1 MLILIMTAVSGSIGL
16 AAVGLLY
23 HAAFEEERQRLVE
36 IAKSHARLIE
46 AVARFNETYSR
57 HYPKGPR
64 EATLSQIQDAHAVY
78 EGFGRTGEFTLA
90 ERQADSIQFIL
101 SFRHAEIDLPKRI
114 PLQSNLAEP
123 MRRALAGHSGTLV
136 GLDYRGMTV
145 LAAHEPVALLDLGIV
160 AKLDLAEIRAPF
172 LRAGSIVGGTA
183 IVLIAAGT
191 FLFFRVSKPIL
202 QHIAD
207 SEERF
212 RSISTAAQDAIIMMD
227 SRGKVSFWNKTAERI
242 FGHKSHE
249 ASGQALSDLII
260 PRRYHQRHL
269 AGAEHFLRTGQG
281 LLINRTVELEAER
294 KDGTEFPVE
303 ISISGVLLGGKWN
316 AIGILRDI
324 TDRKKAE
331 RKAQEKQSLLEQ
343 IIENIPYSIFW
354 KDRNSVY
361 LGCNR
366 NFARQAGV
374 EKPEDIIG
382 KTDYELAW
390 KQSEAEFFRKIDR
403 EVIESGQPRLDI
415 EEPQLQANETQATL
429 LTSKVPLANSRG
441 NIIGIL
447 GIYADITSR
456 KLAEEE
462 LKQREDLLRL
472 ILASTGE
479 GIFGIDPHGRC
490 TFANRACAEIL
501 GYKDATELFGK
512 EMHTLIHH
520 TRLDGTPYP
529 REECPT
535 HDAFKYGKTTRVEG
549 EVLWRADGSFFPA
562 DYECY
567 PLVRGTSAISAVV
580 SFTDITERKRA
591 EEALRR
597 ERDFAESLI
606 ETAQVIV
613 LVLDTEGR
621 IARFNRFMEQLSGY
635 RLEDVRGRDWFNTF
649 LPEQDREQF
658 QQVFQK
664 ALSDIPTIG
673 QINPIITHSGQQRLI
688 EWYDKTLKN
697 VDGQVIG
704 VLAIGH
710 DITEHKAQEAQLLQ
724 AQKMEVVGQLTGGIA
739 HDFNNLL
746 TIILGNLD
754 FLSTEFNKEAAPKI
768 QEPLE
773 DAFSAARDA
782 AELTQRLL
790 ALSRRQALKPNY
802 IGLDKVVRNLKK
814 FLRRILGEQFEL
826 HLNTPNDILTVF
838 ADPSRLENALLNLII
853 NARDAMPRGG
863 TLTIDIFRKT
873 LPASDVGSSDLRPG
887 SYAVMKITDTGTGM
901 SQEVL
906 SRAIEPFF
914 TTKTSGKGTG
924 LGLSMVYSFA
934 KQSGGDLRL
943 ESKPEIGTSVSLLLP
958 ETEPVKEDSVMETQ
972 LGISQGSS
980 ETILIVEDEPR
991 VRKLLTRRLRN
1002 FGYRVIE
1009 CENAQS
1015 AKEIIESQA
1024 DVDLLFSDIVMPGNM
1039 DGYELV
1045 GWVQEKRPELKLLL
1059 TTGADSRSGM
1069 RDESIPVLRKPY
1081 TEKMLQDTIRSLF
1094 DDKNKV
1100 TNLHDR

>member
-1 MLILIMTAVSGSIGL
+1 MTIKSRVWINTVSMLALACLIAVIAQWSIKRVESVNEQEHL
-16 AAVGLLY
+16 ALNFIERLCKLTLLEY
-23 HAAFEEERQRLVE
+23 FGPSEPPLEFFHNQRLVSHATLQRLLDQLQQAATPEQQVILNKIRTEQSRYEEIFSTVKASSLIQYFKDTKAVIQQAPIVEEITALKTTIVSDSLLLTEQLHNQGRESILFANWLITGTTMVFGLLAVTLAWLFSWNFQRGVRMLRHGLAQIGAGQFDYRIDIRFKDEFGDIAQALNRMGDQLAQSYRDLRKE
-36 IAKSHARLIE
+36 IAEKESVQQALRE
-46 AVARFNETYSR
+46 SEQRFS
-57 HYPKGPR
+57 
-64 EATLSQIQDAHAVY
+64 SM
-78 EGFGRTGEFTLA
+78 
-90 ERQADSIQFIL
+90 AD
-101 SFRHAEIDLPKRI
+101 
-114 PLQSNLAEP
+114 
-123 MRRALAGHSGTLV
+123 
-136 GLDYRGMTV
+136 
-145 LAAHEPVALLDLGIV
+145 
-160 AKLDLAEIRAPF
+160 
-172 LRAGSIVGGTA
+172 
-183 IVLIAAGT
+183 
-191 FLFFRVSKPIL
+191 
-202 QHIAD
+202 
-207 SEERF
+207 
-212 RSISTAAQDAIIMMD
+212 AAQDAIIMIND
-227 SRGKVSFWNKTAERI
+227 RDQIEYWNPAAERI
-242 FGHKSHE
+242 LGYSRDEALGKALHEWLAPESFRADYKRGSHRFVT
-249 ASGQALSDLII
+249 SGRGAIIGKTRELVAL
-260 PRRYHQRHL
+260 
-269 AGAEHFLRTGQG
+269 
-281 LLINRTVELEAER
+281 R
-294 KDGTEFPVE
+294 KGGEEFPVE
-303 ISISGVLLGGKWN
+303 LSVSSLKLKGHWYALGV
-316 AIGILRDI
+316 LRDI
-324 TDRKKAE
+324 TARKRTE
-331 RKAQEKQSLLEQ
+331 RLL
-343 IIENIPYSIFW
+343 
-354 KDRNSVY
+354 K
-361 LGCNR
+361 
-366 NFARQAGV
+366 
-374 EKPEDIIG
+374 
-382 KTDYELAW
+382 
-390 KQSEAEFFRKIDR
+390 EAEACW
-403 EVIESGQPRLDI
+403 RL
-415 EEPQLQANETQATL
+415 L
-429 LTSKVPLANSRG
+429 LN
-441 NIIGIL
+441 
-447 GIYADITSR
+447 
-456 KLAEEE
+456 
-462 LKQREDLLRL
+462 
-472 ILASTGE
+472 STGE
-479 GIFGIDPHGRC
+479 GIYGVDLNDRC
-490 TFANRACAEIL
+490 TFVNPACLRML
-501 GYKDATELFGK
+501 GYQHASSLLGK
-512 EMHTLIHH
+512 NIHPLIHH
-520 TRLDGTPYP
+520 TRPDGAPYPSEECQVYQSYRLEKKVHVDDEVFWRKDGTCFP
-529 REECPT
+529 
-535 HDAFKYGKTTRVEG
+535 VEY
-549 EVLWRADGSFFPA
+549 RAR
-562 DYECY
+562 
-567 PLVRGTSAISAVV
+567 PLKSGNRIMGCVV
-580 SFTDITERKRA
+580 TFVDITERKRT

-597 ERDFAESLI
+597 ERDFAKSLI

-621 IARFNRFMEQLSGY
+621 ILQFNHFMEQLSGY
-635 RLEDVRGRDWFNTF
+635 RLEDVRGQYWCDTF
-649 LPEQDREQF
+649 LPEQNRERS

-664 ALSDIPTIG
+664 AVSNIPTTG
-673 QINPIITHSGQQRLI
+673 QVDPIITRSRHLRFI
-688 EWYDKTLKN
+688 EWYGTTLKN

-704 VLAIGH
+704 VLTIGH

-754 FLSTEFNKEAAPKI
+754 FLSSELGKEAAPKI